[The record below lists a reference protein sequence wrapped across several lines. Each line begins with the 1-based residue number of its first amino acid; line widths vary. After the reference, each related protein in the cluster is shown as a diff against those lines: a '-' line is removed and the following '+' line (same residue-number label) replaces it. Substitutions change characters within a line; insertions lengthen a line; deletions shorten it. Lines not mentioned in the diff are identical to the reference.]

1 MGAKPTM
8 IKFIAAFLFVLNV
21 FADESKEA
29 AKEGAPAESAAP
41 TPDQK
46 SSKELMDVEKQV
58 TSLGAKVKAKSDSV
72 ELLLK
77 QKSVEKDPEKLMEI
91 VKLVQQE
98 HRELEQVTREYN
110 TQLGVLQYR
119 FPERGFTQGRRYQ
132 RLNTKSLEDME
143 KTLGLDAHLKNS
155 RERVKTVYG
164 IKDNHASKKDGT
176 VKKDP
181 KAEES
186 LLQPATLSK

>member
-1 MGAKPTM
+1 M
-8 IKFIAAFLFVLNV
+8 IKYTIVFLFVIN
-21 FADESKEA
+21 AYANEEKAAPKEGEA
-29 AKEGAPAESAAP
+29 ASNAAP
-41 TPDQK
+41 SPDQK
-46 SSKELMDVEKQV
+46 ASKELMDLEKQV
-58 TSLGAKVKAKSDSV
+58 TGLAAKVKAKSDSV

-77 QKSVEKDPEKLMEI
+77 QKSVEKDPDKLMEI

-98 HRELEQVTREYN
+98 HRELEQVTRDYN

-119 FPERGFTQGRRYQ
+119 YPERGLSKSRRYQ
-132 RLNTKSLEDME
+132 RMNTKSLEDIE

-164 IKDNHASKKDGT
+164 VKDSPKKDGT
-176 VKKDP
+176 VKQDP
-181 KAEES
+181 KEEES